1 MRRLND
7 ATGLPS
13 CGAGRLARHPRT
25 HRPGNRSAAKRVIA
39 SIRDQNTIL
48 AEHAM
53 IGRPGRVEGT
63 RELVN
68 SRYPYITVYRLRDG
82 CVEILAVMHTSRRWP
97 GSFGGKV

>member
-1 MRRLND
+1 MTRPVYLD
-7 ATGLPS
+7 AALEDLRDIREHI
-13 CGAGRLARHPRT
+13 AQE
-25 HRPGNRSAAKRVIA
+25 NRSAAKRVIA

-48 AEHAM
+48 AEQAM